1 MGVEEGAQ
9 GALGALVALGGRS
22 CRRSCLSGIACP
34 VMPETPLPKVT
45 WESHSR
51 SCALEAGMGLGVE
64 EEGWGVQA
72 ARKDLAIV

>member
-1 MGVEEGAQ
+1 
-9 GALGALVALGGRS
+9 
-22 CRRSCLSGIACP
+22 
-34 VMPETPLPKVT
+34 MPETPLPKVT